1 MIWYLYGTVLG
12 WLMRPRKGDIGCLE
26 CAVFG
31 HPWQPSHR
39 NRRKW
44 WVLDACTVI
53 LTGKTVKPPW
63 LDDYNLFWNWTFMF
77 FFFLCLWSL
86 WIYLAYL
93 VQTAMMF
100 HFSVFA
106 SYHYDNMPYDPWEAP
121 QFPNPPHVLH
131 PSQGSAEKPRRGSGS
146 SL

>member
-77 FFFLCLWSL
+77 FFFFMFMIFMDLFGISCANCYDVSFFRVCQLSLWQYAVWSL
-86 WIYLAYL
+86 R
-93 VQTAMMF
+93 
-100 HFSVFA
+100 
-106 SYHYDNMPYDPWEAP
+106 
-121 QFPNPPHVLH
+121 
-131 PSQGSAEKPRRGSGS
+131 GSAVSKSASCPPSITGLCRKTPSRIR
-146 SL
+146 